1 MWELIF
7 RGCVHL
13 SSIGALRGRGGS
25 RNGLGSR
32 DEDFEL
38 SPTFKPGD
46 FWTFRDKRFGVSGSG
61 FNLK

>member
-1 MWELIF
+1 
-7 RGCVHL
+7 
-13 SSIGALRGRGGS
+13 LRGRGGS

-46 FWTFRDKRFGVSGSG
+46 FWTFRDKRFGVSGLG
-61 FNLK
+61 FILK